1 VHIHAK
7 VHLDRQTV
15 LTTQLYFDDEV
26 TDRVHRGDA
35 YAGQGEREQ
44 RNDADGI
51 FDDSL
56 LLTLER
62 SGDGYLGLMSFDVS
76 RA

>member
-1 VHIHAK
+1 M
-7 VHLDRQTV
+7 Q
-15 LTTQLYFDDEV
+15 
-26 TDRVHRGDA
+26 
-35 YAGQGEREQ
+35 QGERDQ
-44 RNDADGI
+44 RNDSDGI

-62 SGDGYLGLMSFDVS
+62 SGKGCLGLMNFDVA

>member
-1 VHIHAK
+1 MFAGGG
-7 VHLDRQTV
+7 
-15 LTTQLYFDDEV
+15 YP
-26 TDRVHRGDA
+26 DA
-35 YAGQGEREQ
+35 GGRQ

-62 SGDGYLGLMSFDVS
+62 RERGYLGLMNFDVA